1 MQAQKIEWVDGA
13 TIELESS
20 TPTGTGLRLVF
31 KDGRVFEMDLVEP
44 IVTHERW
51 KTFKLVCVCKAVR
64 TKAGELVPCPTSSWG
79 KRIEKLWK
87 PKVQKGEERDIT
99 ELALIGF
106 AGFELNENGGLDHH
120 SIEYFALFES
130 AKDRQLIVG
139 IKALR
144 ESHLQQ
150 NELPNLIFETLK
162 EQGEKID
169 RTLKLQRESKEQ
181 FEPLK
186 GHLHAVFALFR
197 KQVRK
202 QAASKGGAA
211 HGVKKKIGILAN
223 ELARV
228 GPPELMQNK
237 RQKLRSIP
245 DPVFF
250 KYLLGRVHGEDWAD
264 EFFAGEI
271 KSGAVSGE
279 TLRRWS
285 RTLECHPLVAQF
297 ISKLQAVLAKS
308 PKEYEDSID
317 NEDLNEGFR
326 TTSNP

>member
-1 MQAQKIEWVDGA
+1 
-13 TIELESS
+13 
-20 TPTGTGLRLVF
+20 
-31 KDGRVFEMDLVEP
+31 MDLVEP
-44 IVTHERW
+44 IVAHERW

-64 TKAGELVPCPTSSWG
+64 TQAGELVPCPTSSWG

-87 PKVQKGEERDIT
+87 PKVRKGEERDIT

-106 AGFELNENGGLDHH
+106 AGFELNENGGLDHR

-130 AKDRQLIVG
+130 TKDRQLIVG

-162 EQGEKID
+162 EQGKKID
-169 RTLKLQRESKEQ
+169 QSLKLQRESKEQ

-186 GHLHAVFALFR
+186 DHLHAVFALFR
-197 KQVRK
+197 QQVRK

-211 HGVKKKIGILAN
+211 HGVKKKIEILAN

-228 GPPELMQNK
+228 GPPELMKSK
-237 RQKLRSIP
+237 RQKLPSIP

-264 EFFAGEI
+264 EFFAEEI

-285 RTLECHPLVAQF
+285 RTLECHPLVAHF
-297 ISKLQAVLAKS
+297 LIKLR
-308 PKEYEDSID
+308 EDSIKSTAEYGTVID
-317 NEDLNEGFR
+317 EKELGR
-326 TTSNP
+326 AQGYKISSTP